1 MGVSEQVSEKGQA
14 TVHTRKR
21 LRRLTPAGIEKVSD
35 WLMADLPRFDRPRD
49 ITAPPPV
56 DLLETPGFSEPL
68 AEPLWADA
76 RPLGDAMDFAVM
88 LEECVGRGTP
98 NGSGTGGERGGR

>member
-1 MGVSEQVSEKGQA
+1 MGVSEQVSEKGQT
-14 TVHTRKR
+14 TVHTRKI

-68 AEPLWADA
+68 HEPMWADA
-76 RPLGDAMDFAVM
+76 RPSGESRAWSAIPVEWVDGGESRGAKRRS
-88 LEECVGRGTP
+88 GRG
-98 NGSGTGGERGGR
+98 